1 MQVQGKVWQ
10 GVSPEPDRNGE
21 HVKKLLIIAAAIAS
35 VLVYRKAQESE
46 ARKNV
51 WSQSTDTVD

>member
-1 MQVQGKVWQ
+1 VQVQEGPARITPK
-10 GVSPEPDRNGE
+10 PDRNGE
-21 HVKKLLIIAAAIAS
+21 HVKKLLVIAAAIAS